1 MKIIWDPKEI
11 ESRSMEII
19 ESHLQDNTLS
29 PIEKLVVKRVIHTTG
44 DPGIAS
50 LMRFHPRA
58 IAEGLEALRGGANI
72 HTDVNMLKAG
82 INHKTVSR
90 YGGQVFCTI
99 GDVDTVEKSKV
110 WGITRAAASM
120 RNFGKDLDNS
130 VVAIGNAPTAL
141 FEVLDLIRQGI
152 CRPALIVG
160 TPVGFVG
167 AAESKDLLVAQEGT
181 PFISLVGTRGGSPI
195 AVSIINAL
203 LYSEGGSRD
212 A

>member
-1 MKIIWDPKEI
+1 MNIIWDPKEI
-11 ESRSMEII
+11 EKRSMEII
-19 ESHLQDNTLS
+19 ESHLQDSSFS

-50 LMRFHPRA
+50 LMRFHPQA
-58 IAEGLEALRGGANI
+58 IAQGLQALRGGTNI
-72 HTDVNMLKAG
+72 YTDVNMLRAG
-82 INHKTVSR
+82 INQNSLTR
-90 YGGQVFCTI
+90 YGGQVFCSI
-99 GDVDTVEKSKV
+99 GDAETVERAQK

-120 RNFGKDLDNS
+120 RHLGEDLDKGI
-130 VVAIGNAPTAL
+130 VAIGNAPTAL
-141 FEVLDLIRQGI
+141 FEVLDMIRQGI

-167 AAESKDLLVAQEGT
+167 AAESKELLVAQEDT
-181 PFISLVGTRGGSPI
+181 PYISLVGTRGGSPI